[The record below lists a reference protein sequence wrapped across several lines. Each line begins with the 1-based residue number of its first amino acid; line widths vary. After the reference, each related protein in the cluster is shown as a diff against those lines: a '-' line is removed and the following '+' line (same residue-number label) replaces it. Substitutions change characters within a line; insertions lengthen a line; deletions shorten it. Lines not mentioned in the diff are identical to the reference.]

1 MYSLY
6 WLRRSRT
13 SSLRRSSTANSSEMT
28 SAIFSATRSGF
39 DVSMVPGVR
48 LFTSCLE
55 MYETNSLAHSMLLAR
70 EFVSYISKQLVKSL
84 TPGTIE
90 TSNPDLVAEKIAEVI
105 SEELAVEDR
114 LNDEVRD
121 LLSQYSEYMRRESV
135 SYQEM
140 FRRIK
145 NTLISQRKVVKA
157 SGRDTG
163 DAMKLS
169 RDKVTDI
176 SHKVIEMLRKSR
188 ELRLR
193 NKDSNAV
200 RLEIVRLMTEVLMTE
215 DKVDRAA
222 RAKIRT
228 QKRDIPEGSEEWD
241 ILLRR
246 YYSEELKKLG
256 IDIAGR

>member
-1 MYSLY
+1 
-6 WLRRSRT
+6 
-13 SSLRRSSTANSSEMT
+13 
-28 SAIFSATRSGF
+28 
-39 DVSMVPGVR
+39 
-48 LFTSCLE
+48 
-55 MYETNSLAHSMLLAR
+55 MLLAR
-70 EFVSYISKQLVKSL
+70 EVVSYISKQLVKSL

-121 LLSQYSEYMRRESV
+121 LLSQYSEYMRREGV

-157 SGRDTG
+157 SGRDSG

-169 RDKVTDI
+169 RDKVSDI
-176 SHKVIEMLRKSR
+176 SHKIIEALRKSR
-188 ELRLR
+188 DLRLR

-200 RLEIVRLMTEVLMTE
+200 RLEIVRQMTEVLMTE
-215 DKVDRAA
+215 EKVDRAA
-222 RAKIRT
+222 RNKIRT

-246 YYSEELKKLG
+246 YYSEELRKLG

>member
-1 MYSLY
+1 
-6 WLRRSRT
+6 
-13 SSLRRSSTANSSEMT
+13 
-28 SAIFSATRSGF
+28 
-39 DVSMVPGVR
+39 
-48 LFTSCLE
+48 
-55 MYETNSLAHSMLLAR
+55 MLLAR
-70 EFVSYISKQLVKSL
+70 EFVTYISKQLVKSL

-90 TSNPDLVAEKIAEVI
+90 TSNPDLVVDKIAEVI

-121 LLSQYSEYMRRESV
+121 LLSQYSEYMRREGV

-169 RDKVTDI
+169 RDKVSDI
-176 SHKVIEMLRKSR
+176 SHKIIEMLRKSR

-200 RLEIVRLMTEVLMTE
+200 RLEIVRLITDVLMTE

>member
-1 MYSLY
+1 VINY
-6 WLRRSRT
+6 
-13 SSLRRSSTANSSEMT
+13 
-28 SAIFSATRSGF
+28 GF
-39 DVSMVPGVR
+39 R
-48 LFTSCLE
+48 A
-55 MYETNSLAHSMLLAR
+55 YSMLLAR
-70 EFVSYISKQLVKSL
+70 EFVTYISKQIVKSL
-84 TPGTIE
+84 TSGTIE
-90 TSNPDLVAEKIAEVI
+90 TSNPDLVAERIAEVI
-105 SEELAVEDR
+105 SEELSAEDR

-121 LLSQYSEYMRRESV
+121 LLSQYSEYMRREGV

-176 SHKVIEMLRKSR
+176 SHKIVEMLRKSR

-193 NKDSNAV
+193 NKDTNAV
-200 RLEIVRLMTEVLMTE
+200 RLEIVRQMTDVLMTE

-222 RAKIRT
+222 RAKVRT
-228 QKRDIPEGSEEWD
+228 LKRDIPEGSEEWD
-241 ILLRR
+241 LLLRR

>member
-1 MYSLY
+1 
-6 WLRRSRT
+6 
-13 SSLRRSSTANSSEMT
+13 
-28 SAIFSATRSGF
+28 
-39 DVSMVPGVR
+39 
-48 LFTSCLE
+48 
-55 MYETNSLAHSMLLAR
+55 MLLAR
-70 EFVSYISKQLVKSL
+70 EVVSYISKQLVKSL

-90 TSNPDLVAEKIAEVI
+90 TSNPDMVAEKIAEVI

-121 LLSQYSEYMRRESV
+121 LLSQYSEYMRREGV

-145 NTLISQRKVVKA
+145 NTLISQRRVVKA

-169 RDKVTDI
+169 RDKVSDI
-176 SHKVIEMLRKSR
+176 SHKIIEMLRKSR

-200 RLEIVRLMTEVLMTE
+200 RLEIVRQMTEVLMTE
-215 DKVDRAA
+215 EKVDRAA

-246 YYSEELKKLG
+246 YYSEEMKKLG
-256 IDIAGR
+256 IDIVGR

>member
-1 MYSLY
+1 
-6 WLRRSRT
+6 
-13 SSLRRSSTANSSEMT
+13 
-28 SAIFSATRSGF
+28 
-39 DVSMVPGVR
+39 
-48 LFTSCLE
+48 
-55 MYETNSLAHSMLLAR
+55 MLLAR
-70 EFVSYISKQLVKSL
+70 EFVTYISKQLVKSL

-90 TSNPDLVAEKIAEVI
+90 TSSPDLLVERIGEVI

-121 LLSQYSEYMRRESV
+121 LLSQYSEYMRREGV

-145 NTLISQRKVVKA
+145 NTLISQRKVIRA

-169 RDKVTDI
+169 RDKISEI
-176 SHKVIEMLRKSR
+176 SHKIVEMLRR
-188 ELRLR
+188 NRDLRLK
-193 NKDSNAV
+193 NKDSNAI
-200 RLEIVRLMTEVLMTE
+200 RLEIVRLMTDVLVTE

-222 RAKIRT
+222 RQKIRS

-241 ILLRR
+241 LMLRK
-246 YYSEELKKLG
+246 YYAEELKKLG
-256 IDIAGR
+256 IDLAK